1 MWGGSADNL
10 QLVKGDFILCSSMT
24 LGSYI
29 FVVFIAMHGNLRE
42 EGLQQQIKSVAALT
56 SA

>member
-29 FVVFIAMHGNLRE
+29 FVVFIAMHGYSRE
-42 EGLQQQIKSVAALT
+42 VSVQQKYENVASLSRA
-56 SA
+56 

>member
-29 FVVFIAMHGNLRE
+29 FVVFIAMHGYSREGVVQQKYENL
-42 EGLQQQIKSVAALT
+42 AAL
-56 SA
+56 SRA

>member
-1 MWGGSADNL
+1 MRLPVWGGSADNL

-29 FVVFIAMHGNLRE
+29 FVVFIAMHGYSRE
-42 EGLQQQIKSVAALT
+42 TGVQQKI
-56 SA
+56 